1 MGFYNKYIL
10 PKIINA
16 GCGTKPI
23 RKQREKVLPLCKGI
37 VLEIGCGSGLNFSFY
52 EEKNIDKPVSYTHLT
67 LPTIYS
73 V

>member
-23 RKQREKVLPLCKGI
+23 RKQREKRITGRT
-37 VLEIGCGSGLNFSFY
+37 
-52 EEKNIDKPVSYTHLT
+52 EKSNVVVRVYILMFQFW
-67 LPTIYS
+67 
-73 V
+73 

>member
-23 RKQREKVLPLCKGI
+23 RKQREKVLPLCKI
-37 VLEIGCGSGLNFSFY
+37 QSS
-52 EEKNIDKPVSYTHLT
+52 T
-67 LPTIYS
+67 LIYYFTNLK
-73 V
+73 